1 VCRAAVLS
9 PDDPDESP
17 FGVEGRQMDIDL
29 GGIRPNWDFLPPG
42 VRSMFESAAGTAL
55 MIGLG
60 ICAIG
65 FIIAGVRLLF
75 ARTHGMYGAGADA
88 KTQFLWAVVGTLV
101 VASSVSLVVWLAGQ
115 AVTPSTPE
123 PSIQESSD

>member
-1 VCRAAVLS
+1 MNHSL
-9 PDDPDESP
+9 
-17 FGVEGRQMDIDL
+17 GVEGRAMDVDL
-29 GGIRPNWDFLPPG
+29 GGIRPNWEFLPPG
-42 VRSMFESAAGTAL
+42 VRSMFEGAAGTAL

-88 KTQFLWAVVGTLV
+88 KTQFLWAVVGTLGGGQLG
-101 VASSVSLVVWLAGQ
+101 VAGDVAGGSGRHDLY
-115 AVTPSTPE
+115 P
-123 PSIQESSD
+123 

>member
-1 VCRAAVLS
+1 
-9 PDDPDESP
+9 
-17 FGVEGRQMDIDL
+17 MDVDL
-29 GGIRPNWDFLPPG
+29 GGIPTELGVSAAG
-42 VRSMFESAAGTAL
+42 VRSMFENAAGTAL

-88 KTQFLWAVVGTLV
+88 KIQFLWAVVGTLV

-115 AVTPSTPE
+115 AVTTSPE
-123 PSIQESSD
+123 PPTEETEESAE